1 MIIFSIVNR
10 AIDLGEEIVSYKK
23 FGLPTRYGDIFY
35 LLKKN
40 KIIGREMYEQI
51 LDLVHFRNL
60 AAHEYQTFSEEDVF
74 KASERIDVVKEFIKK
89 VMGLF

>member
-23 FGLPTRYGDIFY
+23 LGLPTRYRDIFY

-40 KIIGREMYEQI
+40 RMINTELYEDI

-74 KASERIDVVKEFIKK
+74 SALEKIGIIRGFVNK
-89 VMGLF
+89 VMKVL